1 MGMES
6 PDNRPAVDD
15 RRGLMAPARG
25 EAIDEP
31 LPLAGAW
38 TNPPLAGFLLPDEG
52 QEKVKT

>member
-15 RRGLMAPARG
+15 RSGLMAPARG
-25 EAIDEP
+25 EAINEP

-38 TNPPLAGFLLPDEG
+38 TNPPVAGFLLPDEG